1 MAGNAAGEGE
11 LLEQT
16 LYAVLVLRDVGVDLA
31 VRAFQIHIGDQTRAA
46 VTGAGDVDDVEVV
59 FLDQSVEVHVDEVE
73 PKCRSSVAEQAR
85 LDVGQFERLF
95 EQRII
100 SQRWIW
106 PTDR

>member
-1 MAGNAAGEGE
+1 
-11 LLEQT
+11 
-16 LYAVLVLRDVGVDLA
+16 
-31 VRAFQIHIGDQTRAA
+31 
-46 VTGAGDVDDVEVV
+46 VTGTGDVEHVEVV
-59 FLDQSVEVHVDEVE
+59 LLDQPVEVHVDEVE
-73 PKCRSSVAEQAR
+73 PACNSPVAEQAR